1 MNCSG
6 ICLHFL
12 FYYCMEKAKDLY
24 TLMFILK
31 QMQQEVVNFQE
42 SQNTAVQQLSKL
54 LTEKVNLTFK
64 AALYK
69 NLY

>member
-1 MNCSG
+1 
-6 ICLHFL
+6 
-12 FYYCMEKAKDLY
+12 MEKAKDLY

-42 SQNTAVQQLSKL
+42 SQNTAVKELSKL
-54 LTEKVNLTFK
+54 LTGKVNLTFK